1 MSKCQV
7 VGGRRMKVD
16 IFTLKKQYDQIKDEL
31 KEPIEKVMQSAGFIL
46 GEDVG
51 LFEKEFAGY
60 CGVKYG
66 IGVNSGTD
74 ALFLACLACGI
85 VKGNEVVTP
94 AYTYI
99 ATSLGISMTG
109 ARPVFVDIDE
119 KTCNIDISK
128 IEKAI
133 TKRTKAIL
141 LVHLYGH
148 PADIGP
154 IMRIAKKHKL
164 KVIEDCAQA
173 HGALYKNKKVGSFG
187 DAACFSFYPTKN
199 LGAFGDGGMVITNSE
214 EIRDRMLLL
223 RDYGRKGR
231 YEHIIKGYNSRLDT
245 LQAAIL
251 RVTLKHLDE
260 WNEKRRK
267 NAALYTKLFKES
279 KLDIVLPREADYA
292 KHVYHLYTVRVKNR
306 ENVME
311 KLADKGVRTLI
322 HYPIPIHLQK
332 CYKELGYQKGCFPIS
347 ERCCEEIL
355 SLPMYPE
362 LTEEEINYVVAATLH
377 SDNVRV

>member
-1 MSKCQV
+1 
-7 VGGRRMKVD
+7 MKVD
-16 IFTLKKQYDQIKDEL
+16 SFSLKRQYELIKDEL
-31 KEPIEKVMQSAGFIL
+31 RAPIEKVMASGGFIL
-46 GEDVG
+46 GEDVK
-51 LFEKEFAGY
+51 LFENEFAAY

-85 VKGNEVVTP
+85 GKGDEVITP
-94 AYTYI
+94 TYTYI
-99 ATSLGISMTG
+99 ATSFGISIAG
-109 ARPVFVDIDE
+109 ATPVFVDTEE
-119 KTCNIDISK
+119 KTYTIDATK

-133 TKRTKAIL
+133 TKKTKAIL

-148 PADIGP
+148 PADMDSI
-154 IMRIAKKHKL
+154 IEVAKKHKL

-199 LGAFGDGGMVITNSE
+199 LGAFGDGGMVLTNSE
-214 EIRDRMLLL
+214 EIRDRTLLL

-231 YEHIIKGYNSRLDT
+231 YENIIKGYNSRLDT

-251 RVTLKHLDE
+251 RVKFKYLDE

-267 NAALYTKLFKES
+267 NAALYTKLFKE
-279 KLDIVLPREADYA
+279 KNIEAALPFEADYA
-292 KHVYHLYTVRVKNR
+292 KHVYHQYAIRVKNR
-306 ENVME
+306 KKTIE
-311 KLADKGVRTLI
+311 KLAEKGVNPLI
-322 HYPIPIHLQK
+322 HYPIPIHLQE
-332 CYKELGYQKGCFPIS
+332 CYRELGYKKGDFPVA
-347 ERCCEEIL
+347 EKCCEEIM

-362 LTEEEINYVVAATLH
+362 LTEEEIKYVVDSIETAL
-377 SDNVRV
+377 

>member
-1 MSKCQV
+1 
-7 VGGRRMKVD
+7 MKVD
-16 IFTLKKQYDQIKDEL
+16 IFTLKRQYEQIKDEL
-31 KEPIEKVMQSAGFIL
+31 KGPIEKVMASGGFIL

-51 LFEKEFAGY
+51 LFEKEFAEY

-85 VKGNEVVTP
+85 GKGDEVITP
-94 AYTYI
+94 TYTYI
-99 ATSLGISMTG
+99 ATSFGISIAG
-109 ARPVFVDIDE
+109 AKPIFVDTEE
-119 KTCNIDISK
+119 KTYCIDVTK

-133 TKRTKAIL
+133 TKKTKAIL

-148 PADIGP
+148 PADMGP
-154 IMRIAKKHKL
+154 IMEIAKKHKL

-173 HGALYKNKKVGSFG
+173 HGALYKNKKVGGFG

-199 LGAFGDGGMVITNSE
+199 LGAFGDGGMALTNSE
-214 EIRDRMLLL
+214 EIKDKMYLL

-231 YEHIIKGYNSRLDT
+231 YEHVIKGYNSRLDT

-251 RVTLKHLDE
+251 RVKLKHLDE

-267 NAALYTKLFKES
+267 NAMLYTKLFKEA
-279 KLDIVLPREADYA
+279 KLDIVLPYEAEYA
-292 KHVYHLYTVRVKNR
+292 KHVYHQYTVRVKNR
-306 ENVME
+306 KDVME
-311 KLADKGVRTLI
+311 KLANEGVRTLI
-322 HYPIPIHLQK
+322 HYPIPVHLQE
-332 CYKELGYQKGCFPIS
+332 CYKELGYKKDAFPVA
-347 ERCCEEIL
+347 EKCCEEIM

-362 LTEEEINYVVAATLH
+362 LTEEEIRYVVEQFKKIVGI
-377 SDNVRV
+377 DNSFTI

>member
-1 MSKCQV
+1 
-7 VGGRRMKVD
+7 MKVD
-16 IFTLKKQYDQIKDEL
+16 IFTLKKQYEQIKDEL
-31 KEPIEKVMQSAGFIL
+31 KGPIEKVMSSGGFIL

-51 LFEKEFAGY
+51 LFEQEFSAY

-85 VKGNEVVTP
+85 GKGDEVITP

-99 ATSLGISMTG
+99 ATSLGISMAG
-109 ARPVFVDIDE
+109 AIPVFADVEE
-119 KTCNIDISK
+119 KTYSIDILK

-133 TKRTKAIL
+133 TKKTKAIL

-148 PADIGP
+148 PADMDP
-154 IMRIAKKHKL
+154 IIQIAKKHKL

-187 DAACFSFYPTKN
+187 DVACFSFYPTKN

-214 EIRDRMLLL
+214 EIREKMILL

-245 LQAAIL
+245 LQAAVL
-251 RVTLKHLDE
+251 RVKLKHLDE

-279 KLDIVLPREADYA
+279 KLDIILPLEEAYA
-292 KHVYHLYTVRVKNR
+292 KHVYHLYAVRVKDR
-306 ENVME
+306 KDVME

-322 HYPIPIHLQK
+322 HYPIPVHLQE
-332 CYKELGYQKGCFPIS
+332 CYKELKYKKGDFPIA
-347 ERCCEEIL
+347 EKCCEEIM

-362 LTEEEINYVVAATLH
+362 LTEEEIRYVVEQLPEII
-377 SDNVRV
+377 

>member
-1 MSKCQV
+1 
-7 VGGRRMKVD
+7 MKVD
-16 IFTLKKQYDQIKDEL
+16 IFTLKKQYESIKDEL
-31 KEPIEKVMQSAGFIL
+31 KSPIEKVIQSGGFIL

-51 LFEKEFAGY
+51 LFELEFASY

-85 VKGNEVVTP
+85 GKGDEVITP

-109 ARPVFVDIDE
+109 ASPVFVDIEE
-119 KTCNIDISK
+119 KTYSMDISK
-128 IEKAI
+128 IETAI
-133 TKRTKAIL
+133 TKKTKAVL

-148 PADIGP
+148 PADMDP
-154 IMRIAKKHKL
+154 IMQIAKKHKL

-173 HGALYKNKKVGSFG
+173 HGALYKNKKIGSFG

-214 EIRDRMLLL
+214 DIRDRMLLL

-251 RVTLKHLDE
+251 RVKLKHLDE

-267 NAALYTKLFKES
+267 NAAFYTKLFKES
-279 KLDIVLPREADYA
+279 KLDIILPSEADYA
-292 KHVYHLYTVRVKNR
+292 KHVHHLYTVRVKNR

-311 KLADKGVRTLI
+311 KLADRGVRTLI
-322 HYPIPIHLQK
+322 HYPIPIHLQE
-332 CYKELGYQKGCFPIS
+332 CYKELGYKKGDFPIS
-347 ERCCEEIL
+347 EKCCEEIM

-362 LTEEEINYVVAATLH
+362 LREEEIKYVVEVI
-377 SDNVRV
+377 SEIV

>member
-1 MSKCQV
+1 
-7 VGGRRMKVD
+7 MKVD
-16 IFTLKKQYDQIKDEL
+16 VFSLKKQYEELKNEL
-31 KEPIEKVMQSAGFIL
+31 KEPMEKVLMSGGFIL

-51 LFEKEFAGY
+51 LFEQEFAAY

-85 VKGNEVVTP
+85 GKGDEVITP

-99 ATSLGISMTG
+99 ATSLGISMAG
-109 ARPVFVDIDE
+109 ANPVFVDTEE
-119 KTCNIDISK
+119 KTYGIDVSK

-133 TKRTKAIL
+133 TKKTKAIL

-148 PADIGP
+148 PADMDP
-154 IMRIAKKHKL
+154 IIQIAKKHKL

-173 HGALYKNKKVGSFG
+173 HGALYKNKKIGSFG

-214 EIRDRMLLL
+214 EVKDRMLLL

-245 LQAAIL
+245 LHAAIL
-251 RVTLKHLDE
+251 RVKLKHLDG

-267 NAALYTKLFKES
+267 NAALYTRLFKES
-279 KLDIVLPREADYA
+279 KLDIILPFEADYA
-292 KHVYHLYTVRVKNR
+292 RHVYHLYAVRVKNR
-306 ENVME
+306 KEVME
-311 KLADKGVRTLI
+311 KLAENGVRTLI
-322 HYPIPIHLQK
+322 HYPIPIHLQE
-332 CYKELGYQKGCFPIS
+332 CYKDLDYKKGDFPIA
-347 ERCCEEIL
+347 EKYCEEIL
-355 SLPMYPE
+355 TLPMYPE
-362 LTEEEINYVVAATLH
+362 LTEEEIKYVAEQLKNIC
-377 SDNVRV
+377 SNI